1 MDGAIPD
8 GKPRS
13 SCTAKGPDSSSHD
26 DLSRLRTASE
36 KGGIQS

>member
-1 MDGAIPD
+1 MDEAIPD

-13 SCTAKGPDSSSHD
+13 SCTAEGPDSSLD

-36 KGGIQS
+36 KGGEVR